1 MSHAIRLVVAG
12 LALAFAGAACG
23 GGDAPGDGGA
33 TATASLPDGGG
44 SLPTAPAA
52 IATKA
57 SASPTAAA
65 PACPF
70 DDKGICTAAARVEE
84 LLVTLSFDQF
94 ATYAVERTVACPA
107 TTVATPGLPPSLC
120 TGKAAGEQVTGY
132 SAGVRRGGT
141 AVYSRDDFQKFLLQ
155 TRVEEQPQRSDGYGS
170 GLLRVV
176 SIADA
181 SDAGCR
187 DCHRVELSRLQLSA
201 GQPVRR
207 AVSVWLSKQP
217 GGEWRPVV
225 IVVGSYLNQ
234 KEMDA
239 QVRGGGFDGVTYVA
253 WATGTH

>member
-1 MSHAIRLVVAG
+1 MSHAIRLAVAG
-12 LALAFAGAACG
+12 LAFAFAAAACG
-23 GGDAPGDGGA
+23 GGEAPADSGG
-33 TATASLPDGGG
+33 TATAA
-44 SLPTAPAA
+44 LPTAPAA
-52 IATKA
+52 TATKVP
-57 SASPTAAA
+57 ASPTAST

-70 DDKGICTAAARVEE
+70 DDKGICTAAARVEQ

-94 ATYAVERTVACPA
+94 AAFAVERTVACPA
-107 TTVATPGLPPSLC
+107 TTVPTPGHPASLC

-141 AVYSRDDFQKFLLQ
+141 AVYSRDDFKKFLQQ

-207 AVSVWLSKQP
+207 AVSVWLSQQA

-225 IVVGSYLNQ
+225 VLVGSYLNQ

-239 QVRGGGFDGVTYVA
+239 QVRGGSFDGVTYVA
-253 WATGTH
+253 WATGAH